1 MPHRGPASP
10 NSMAKVPMANETKAV
25 NLMPTPENFARTGI
39 SGLDSILEGGIPR
52 SNVTLVE
59 GAIGTGKTT
68 MGVEFVYR
76 GASEF
81 DEPGLIVLF
90 EVSPEKV
97 VRDAAQL
104 GWDLPALERQGRVK
118 IVYTTRQV
126 FRQEL
131 QQADSLLLQEAAQMG
146 AARLFVDGVV
156 GVIDGGGDGQ
166 EPREAFHVLVEGLQR
181 DRLTA
186 MLAVEATALTQD
198 RLPVLEESI
207 ADTVI
212 RLRMEDVQR
221 ATTRSIEII
230 KSRGHSYQMGRHSF
244 RIVTGRGI
252 EVYRRVQA
260 PRAASRDRAA
270 AFDPSTR
277 ATTGVPGLDEVV
289 NGGYFLGSTTVVA
302 GISGVG
308 KSVMALQY
316 IAEGARLGEP
326 SLMLTLDEQV
336 PQVLR
341 NAKSIGIDLQAH
353 IDRGVVQLYYDP
365 PQEIEVDHHFHT
377 IEQIVK
383 DFRPRRAV
391 LDSISTYG
399 SSLGTQG
406 RLFRDFFHAL
416 VALMKEY
423 QVAAVYNHENP
434 EMLGMS
440 SMMGAFGMS
449 SLVDNIILMN
459 WIELGDTFRLGL
471 TVAKMRAN
479 PTVRETHECEITD
492 GQGMRVLPRRL
503 PLAAPT
509 AMAPFSSFGGLI
521 SRAPERHTHGTE
533 PGEVTGGQ

>member
-1 MPHRGPASP
+1 
-10 NSMAKVPMANETKAV
+10 MAKIPMANETKVV
-25 NLMPTPENFARTGI
+25 NLVPTPEKFALTGI

-81 DEPGLIVLF
+81 DEPGIIVLF

-97 VRDAAQL
+97 VRDAVQL
-104 GWDLPALERQGRVK
+104 GWDLAALERQGRVK
-118 IVYTTRQV
+118 IVFTTRQV

-131 QQADSLLLQEAAQMG
+131 QQADSLLLQEAAEMG
-146 AARLFVDGVV
+146 AARIFVDGVA
-156 GVIDGGGDGQ
+156 GVIDVGGDG
-166 EPREAFHVLVEGLQR
+166 
-181 DRLTA
+181 
-186 MLAVEATALTQD
+186 
-198 RLPVLEESI
+198 
-207 ADTVI
+207 
-212 RLRMEDVQR
+212 
-221 ATTRSIEII
+221 
-230 KSRGHSYQMGRHSF
+230 
-244 RIVTGRGI
+244 
-252 EVYRRVQA
+252 RVQA

-270 AFDPSTR
+270 AFDPSSR
-277 ATTGVPGLDEVV
+277 VTTGVPGLDEIV

-341 NAKSIGIDLQAH
+341 NANSIGIDLQTH

-492 GQGMRVLPRRL
+492 GQGMRVLPRHL
-503 PLAAPT
+503 PRAAPM

-521 SRAPERHTHGTE
+521 SRAPERHTQGPE
-533 PGEVTGGQ
+533 PGEGTGDQ